1 MADKKNDQNKKILHS
16 LKATPIT
23 LLMAFIFGIFG
34 GVVGVRIFPDRVTS
48 LNTTSNQ
55 QKIVSSQSEL
65 IASIAKNI
73 NPSVVSIVTKKTTT
87 SYDPFY
93 SIFGG
98 QSSQSTTGAGT
109 GIILSSDGVVVTNKH
124 VVPEGTND
132 ISITTSNGKTYDKVT
147 VLARDP
153 RSNYDV
159 AFLKIS
165 GVNDLKP
172 AKLGD
177 SSKMQVGDSVV
188 AIGNALG
195 EFQNTVTSGII
206 SGLGRPIIAGN
217 TASGSVESLN
227 NLFQTDAAMN
237 SGNSGGPLVNMN
249 SEVIGINTAVAGD
262 AQNIGFSI
270 PINDIKSQIGSV
282 LKSGKL
288 KVPYLGVRY
297 VPLNEALKNRY
308 DLPVN
313 DGAWLK
319 TADVDQAVINGS
331 PADKAGLK
339 ENDIITKIGSQ
350 KIDEQNTLSA
360 VLGKYQVGDEVQI
373 TYVRDGK
380 THTTKT
386 KLEAAPTGLQ
396 SR

>member
-1 MADKKNDQNKKILHS
+1 
-16 LKATPIT
+16 
-23 LLMAFIFGIFG
+23 
-34 GVVGVRIFPDRVTS
+34 
-48 LNTTSNQ
+48 
-55 QKIVSSQSEL
+55 
-65 IASIAKNI
+65 
-73 NPSVVSIVTKKTTT
+73 
-87 SYDPFY
+87 
-93 SIFGG
+93 
-98 QSSQSTTGAGT
+98 
-109 GIILSSDGVVVTNKH
+109 
-124 VVPEGTND
+124 
-132 ISITTSNGKTYDKVT
+132 
-147 VLARDP
+147 
-153 RSNYDV
+153 
-159 AFLKIS
+159 
-165 GVNDLKP
+165 
-172 AKLGD
+172 
-177 SSKMQVGDSVV
+177 
-188 AIGNALG
+188 
-195 EFQNTVTSGII
+195 
-206 SGLGRPIIAGN
+206 
-217 TASGSVESLN
+217 
-227 NLFQTDAAMN
+227 FQTDAAMN